1 MGNVGIFKKGLG
13 EKNNFR
19 ERIIN
24 KQNLGQGL
32 VKFVNCLVARI
43 LSGLNL
49 GTQAFKHSYY

>member
-1 MGNVGIFKKGLG
+1 MGNVGIFKKGLE
-13 EKNNFR
+13 EKNSFR
-19 ERIIN
+19 KRIIN

-49 GTQAFKHSYY
+49 GIKHRYY